1 MAQRRSTT
9 TASANPSSQEAALLD
24 NGFMEKLESVC
35 RLQIDLDRRG
45 SKEENTNKL
54 SVASSAFYLVQFLC
68 DIDLSSLVLA
78 IIHNPSAVFHRERF
92 V

>member
-1 MAQRRSTT
+1 V
-9 TASANPSSQEAALLD
+9 
-24 NGFMEKLESVC
+24 EKLESVC
-35 RLQIDLDRRG
+35 KRQIDLDRRA

-78 IIHNPSAVFHRERF
+78 IIHNPSAVFHTERF
-92 V
+92 VRDLRRDLCK

>member
-1 MAQRRSTT
+1 MLPCRR
-9 TASANPSSQEAALLD
+9 
-24 NGFMEKLESVC
+24 
-35 RLQIDLDRRG
+35 QIDLDRRA

-78 IIHNPSAVFHRERF
+78 IIHNPSTVFRRERF
-92 V
+92 VRDLRRDLCKYLREEIL

>member
-1 MAQRRSTT
+1 
-9 TASANPSSQEAALLD
+9 
-24 NGFMEKLESVC
+24 MEKLESVYKQ
-35 RLQIDLDRRG
+35 QIDLDKRA

-78 IIHNPSAVFHRERF
+78 IIHNPSAIFHTHTEICERF
-92 V
+92 EKRFV